1 MKGLCSN
8 LAEFIAP
15 WLVRFSASCI
25 CLGGNV
31 TKYKENFIIAELKH
45 ILNVDVKQSIL
56 YEDAAILGGVAAF
69 LSASVTNSNHEN
81 NTSPSFRLTKQA
93 LLPISKPKSSFKN
106 TYDIFPTFKCSQIN
120 AGYES
125 LVNEILD
132 SNRNK
137 ILLDGFVGIRFD
149 CLRQTLDEWFKLKN
163 KKVLWR
169 EMSSAL
175 KSQTEI
181 DTLLAPCDI
190 DNNDPLF
197 GKRCLLQLK

>member
-1 MKGLCSN
+1 M
-8 LAEFIAP
+8 
-15 WLVRFSASCI
+15 
-25 CLGGNV
+25 

-69 LSASVTNSNHEN
+69 LSASVTNSNQEN
-81 NTSPSFRLTKQA
+81 NISPSFRLTKQA

-197 GKRCLLQLK
+197 GKRCLLNLIEFCDKEKIKHLRELFQNNHFLN